1 MFERL
6 YTTKMSADK
15 KSLQKRFSKIRSK
28 SGKISRLMAIF
39 MSIAVLITITCAT
52 IVMAAVGSDGMEYW
66 DKNEVFFLDGIK
78 TTISLEGRSV
88 PEWIYEDVTDTKS
101 VDVTMRRYEYRQADG
116 WLIPMN
122 LIEFSGNKGKVV
134 LASNSVSKSA
144 PSQQDI
150 DTNKHN
156 SAEYLYLKADKK
168 TLSYSFIEYYQ
179 QGLSQQRA
187 LFENFISPKSDKFR
201 GAKVSIIIDDNWEID
216 NILIHPV
223 VNDEYDNPLSES
235 DKYDFIELPFEDFTE
250 IGSFEKNT
258 KESYIKLWDY
268 TFSHYEKDYKN
279 RNVDGIK
286 INIDNASTE
295 KITMNIACDYKNITR
310 CEIEVFNQ
318 YTNFVSLTRSTK
330 DLFGK
335 IDISPRKEKTSN
347 FIYER
352 ENNEAQFNSGETYR
366 VTVRLCDDTNRIVY
380 RWQEYITIP

>member
-28 SGKISRLMAIF
+28 SGRISRLMAIF
-39 MSIAVLITITCAT
+39 MSVAVLITITCAT
-52 IVMAAVGSDGMEYW
+52 IVMAAVGSDGLEYW
-66 DKNEVFFLDGIK
+66 DKNEVFLLDGIK
-78 TTISLEGRSV
+78 TTISLEGRNV
-88 PEWIYEDVTDTKS
+88 PQWIYEDVTDTKS

-156 SAEYLYLKADKK
+156 SAEYLYLKAYKK

-179 QGLSQQRA
+179 QGLSQHRA

-201 GAKVSIIIDDNWEID
+201 GARVSIIIDDNWEID

-258 KESYIKLWDY
+258 KEAYIKLWDY

-335 IDISPRKEKTSN
+335 IDISPRKEETSN
-347 FIYER
+347 FVYER

>member
-28 SGKISRLMAIF
+28 SGRISRLMAIF
-39 MSIAVLITITCAT
+39 MSVAVLITITCAT
-52 IVMAAVGSDGMEYW
+52 IVMAAVGSDGLEYW
-66 DKNEVFFLDGIK
+66 DKNEVFLLDGIK
-78 TTISLEGRSV
+78 TTISLEGRNV
-88 PEWIYEDVTDTKS
+88 PQWIYEDVTDTKS
-101 VDVTMRRYEYRQADG
+101 VDVTMRRYEYRQTDG

-134 LASNSVSKSA
+134 LASNSVSERT

-201 GAKVSIIIDDNWEID
+201 GAKVSIIIDDNWDID

-258 KESYIKLWDY
+258 KEAYIKLWDY

-295 KITMNIACDYKNITR
+295 KITMNIACDYKNSTR

-330 DLFGK
+330 NLFGK
-335 IDISPRKEKTSN
+335 IDISPRKEETSN
-347 FIYER
+347 FVYER